1 MQKKQITMKKM
12 TTETS
17 IELPK
22 PLKRKLYLAAQVDQ
36 ESMNDLTKSILEIN
50 DSDEELKKIYAIYDI
65 EYKPKPIE
73 IIIDSYGGLVY
84 QCMGLLGVMNQ
95 SKTPVHTIV
104 TGAAMSCGF
113 MILIHGHKRFAY
125 EHATPMYH
133 QVSTGFWGKVQD
145 LEEEYKETKR
155 LQKKFEKLTLER
167 TKITKDRLKE
177 ILKTKHDWFMDA
189 KEALKQGVVD
199 EIIE

>member
-1 MQKKQITMKKM
+1 M
-12 TTETS
+12 TTETT

-36 ESMNDLTKSILEIN
+36 DSMNDLTKSILEIN

-65 EYKPKPIE
+65 EYRPKPIE
-73 IIIDSYGGLVY
+73 MIIDSYGGMVY
-84 QCMGLLGVMNQ
+84 QCMGLLGVMNK
-95 SKTPVHTIV
+95 SKTPIHTVV

-133 QVSTGFWGKVQD
+133 QVSTGFWGKVKD

-167 TKITKDRLKE
+167 TKITKTRLKE

-189 KEALKQGVVD
+189 DEALKQGVVD
-199 EIIE
+199 SIIK

>member
-1 MQKKQITMKKM
+1 M
-12 TTETS
+12 TTETT

-22 PLKRKLYLAAQVDQ
+22 PLKRKLYLASQVDQ
-36 ESMNDLTKSILEIN
+36 DSMNDLTKSILEIN

-65 EYKPKPIE
+65 EYRPKPIE
-73 IIIDSYGGLVY
+73 IIIDSYGGMVY

-95 SKTPVHTIV
+95 SKTPIHTVV

-133 QVSTGFWGKVQD
+133 QVSTGFWGKVKD

-189 KEALKQGVVD
+189 DEALKQGVVD
-199 EIIE
+199 EIIK

>member
-1 MQKKQITMKKM
+1 M
-12 TTETS
+12 TTETT

-36 ESMNDLTKSILEIN
+36 DSMNDLTKSILEIN

-65 EYKPKPIE
+65 EYRPKPIE
-73 IIIDSYGGLVY
+73 IIIDSYGGMVY

-95 SKTPVHTIV
+95 SKTPIHTVV

-133 QVSTGFWGKVQD
+133 QVSTGFWGKVKD

-167 TKITKDRLKE
+167 TKITKNRLKE

-189 KEALKQGVVD
+189 DEALKQGVVD
-199 EIIE
+199 SIIK

>member
-1 MQKKQITMKKM
+1 MKKM
-12 TTETS
+12 TTETT

-22 PLKRKLYLAAQVDQ
+22 PLKRKLYLASQVDQ
-36 ESMNDLTKSILEIN
+36 DSMNDLTKSILEIN

-65 EYKPKPIE
+65 EYRPKPIE
-73 IIIDSYGGLVY
+73 IIIDSYGGMVY

-95 SKTPVHTIV
+95 SKTPIHTVV

-133 QVSTGFWGKVQD
+133 QVSTGFWGKVKD

-189 KEALKQGVVD
+189 DEALKQGVVD
-199 EIIE
+199 EIIK